1 MHFVSTYIRLNMFR
15 GIESN
20 NIYLRKIQRIHRTI
34 CENSI
39 SKKRDKIILPIPK
52 GAVTD
57 TELPGI
63 ATLDEGFIDFRT
75 KS

>member
-1 MHFVSTYIRLNMFR
+1 MSCLVSQIFTMYV
-15 GIESN
+15 
-20 NIYLRKIQRIHRTI
+20 
-34 CENSI
+34 
-39 SKKRDKIILPIPK
+39 KRVYPKGVQIILPIPK

>member
-1 MHFVSTYIRLNMFR
+1 MVLNPTTYILEKFK
-15 GIESN
+15 E
-20 NIYLRKIQRIHRTI
+20 YHDI

-63 ATLDEGFIDFRT
+63 TTLDEGFIDFRT